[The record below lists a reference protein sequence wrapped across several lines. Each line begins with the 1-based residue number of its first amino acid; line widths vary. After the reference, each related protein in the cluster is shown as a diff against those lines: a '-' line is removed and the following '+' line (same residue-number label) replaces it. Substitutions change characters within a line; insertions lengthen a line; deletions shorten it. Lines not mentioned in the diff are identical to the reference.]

1 MTHTFNNELAL
12 RQRAKLAFPNG
23 VYGHQS
29 IARLSPDYPQF
40 IARTQGARLWD
51 TDNNE
56 YIDYMCGYGTNLLGY
71 HHPKVDE
78 AASKQQAIAD
88 AATGPSPLMLELA
101 EKFNDICEHADWSMF
116 AKNGNDA
123 TTICVMTARAQTTK
137 NTILIAE
144 GAYHG
149 SSGWCTPQ
157 PSGVAPGDRQHQIS
171 YTYNDVQSLLDAVN
185 QAGDDLA
192 AIIVTPFKHNA
203 FTDQELPTQD
213 FADTVR
219 RLCDTHD
226 AALILDD
233 VRCALR
239 FTLGSTW
246 ETLGVLPDLCAM
258 SKSVANGYALS
269 VVTGNNRFRDGAS
282 KIYATG
288 SFWFASASFAASL
301 ATIKVIEE
309 ESTIDLLQQ
318 SGDRLRSGMQ
328 TQAAGFGY
336 SLRQTGPSQ
345 MPLIAFDDDPKSAM
359 CNFFFSEVVKRG
371 VYMHPWHNMF
381 ISGAHTAEI
390 IDETLIRTE
399 GAFVALKKKFG

>member
-1 MTHTFNNELAL
+1 VANRFNNELAL
-12 RQRAKLAFPNG
+12 RERSKTAFPNG

-40 IARTQGARLWD
+40 IARTQGAKMWD

-71 HHPKVDE
+71 HHPKVE
-78 AASKQQAIAD
+78 AAASAQQAIAD

-101 EKFNDICEHADWSMF
+101 EKFNDICAHADWTMF
-116 AKNGNDA
+116 GRNGNDA
-123 TTICVMTARAQTTK
+123 TTICVMTARAETEK
-137 NTILIAE
+137 NTILVAE

-149 SSGWCTPQ
+149 SSAWCTPQ
-157 PSGVAPGDRQHQIS
+157 PGGVAPGDRQHQIT
-171 YTYNDVQSLLDAVN
+171 YIYNDIESLNKAVAE
-185 QAGDDLA
+185 AGDDLA

-203 FTDQELPTQD
+203 FTDQEWPTQS
-213 FADTVR
+213 FADTAR
-219 RLCDTHD
+219 RLCDSKE

-288 SFWFASASFAASL
+288 SFWFASVSFAASL
-301 ATIKVIEE
+301 ATIAVIEE
-309 ESTIDLLQQ
+309 ESVIDALQL
-318 SGDRLRSGMQ
+318 SGDTLRLGMQ
-328 TQAAGFGY
+328 EQAANYGY
-336 SLRQTGPSQ
+336 TLRQTGPSQ
-345 MPLIAFDDDPKSAM
+345 MPLIAFDDDPKSKM

-381 ISGAHTAEI
+381 ISGAHTSEI
-390 IDETLIRTE
+390 IAETLVRTE
-399 GAFVALKKKFG
+399 DAFAALRSTFG